1 MGANVLSSM
10 QIIIRDPCTLAN
22 PAVVKPLTSR
32 IYAPV
37 IRLYTRA
44 SATSNMTDYMY
55 QPVSLFIGLRY
66 MRGRATDRFGR
77 FVSWLSTIGIT
88 LGVMALVTVLS
99 VMNGFERELQN
110 NILGLMPQ
118 AILSADGTSTN
129 PQQLPESAAR
139 LKGVTRVAPVTTGDV
154 VIQSPRSVAVGVMLG
169 IDPAQNDPLTPYL
182 TNIRQSALAAGQYNV
197 ILGEQLAGQL
207 GVNRGDRIRIMVPSA
222 SQFTPMGRLPSQRLF
237 NVIGTFSANS
247 EVDGYQ
253 MLVNIQDASR
263 LMRYPQGNITGW
275 RLWLDKPLEVDT
287 LSQQTLPPHS
297 KWQDWRDRKGE
308 LFQAV
313 RMEKNMMGLLLSLI
327 VAVAAFNIIT
337 SLGLMVMEK
346 QGEVAILQT
355 QGLTPRQIMA
365 VFMVQGASAG
375 VIGALLGTGLGVL
388 LASQLNNLMPII
400 GAFLDGGALPV
411 AIEPLQVVII
421 ALVAMLLALV
431 STLYPSWRAA
441 ATQPAEALRYE

>member
-1 MGANVLSSM
+1 
-10 QIIIRDPCTLAN
+10 
-22 PAVVKPLTSR
+22 
-32 IYAPV
+32 
-37 IRLYTRA
+37 
-44 SATSNMTDYMY
+44 MY
-55 QPVSLFIGLRY
+55 QPVALFIGLRY
-66 MRGRATDRFGR
+66 MRGRAADRFGR

-88 LGVMALVTVLS
+88 LGVLALVTVLS

-118 AILSADGTSTN
+118 ALISSSKGSVN
-129 PQQLPESAAR
+129 PQQLPADS
-139 LKGVTRVAPVTTGDV
+139 LHLQGVNRIAPLTTGDV
-154 VIQSPRSVAVGVMLG
+154 VLQSARSVAVGVMLG
-169 IDPAQNDPLTPYL
+169 IDPAQRDPLTPYL
-182 TNIRQSALAAGQYNV
+182 VNVNQQALAAGKYNI

-207 GVNRGDRIRIMVPSA
+207 GVKRGDQLRLMVPSA

-237 NVIGTFSANS
+237 TVIGTFAANS

-263 LMRYPQGNITGW
+263 LMRYPAGNITGW
-275 RLWLDKPLEVDT
+275 RLWLNEPLKVDT
-287 LSQQTLPPHS
+287 LSQQTLPPGTQ
-297 KWQDWRDRKGE
+297 WQDWRERKGE

-327 VAVAAFNIIT
+327 VTVAAFNIIT

-355 QGLTPRQIMA
+355 QGLTRRQIMA

-375 VIGALLGTGLGVL
+375 VIGALFGALLGAL
-388 LASQLNNLMPII
+388 LASQLNNLMPVI
-400 GAFLDGGALPV
+400 GAFLDGAALPV
-411 AIEPLQVVII
+411 VIEPWQVIGI
-421 ALVAMLLALV
+421 ALSAMAVALL

-441 ATQPAEALRYE
+441 ATEPAEALRYE

>member
-1 MGANVLSSM
+1 
-10 QIIIRDPCTLAN
+10 
-22 PAVVKPLTSR
+22 
-32 IYAPV
+32 
-37 IRLYTRA
+37 
-44 SATSNMTDYMY
+44 MY
-55 QPVSLFIGLRY
+55 QPVALFIGLRY
-66 MRGRATDRFGR
+66 MRGRAADRFGR

-88 LGVMALVTVLS
+88 LGVLALVTVLS

-118 AILSADGTSTN
+118 AVVSASKGSVN
-129 PQQLPESAAR
+129 PQQLPADS
-139 LKGVTRVAPVTTGDV
+139 LHLQGVNRVAPLTTGDV
-154 VIQSPRSVAVGVMLG
+154 VLQSARSVAVGVMLG
-169 IDPAQNDPLTPYL
+169 IDPAQRDPLTPYL
-182 TNIRQSALAAGQYNV
+182 VNVRQQDLAAGKYNI

-207 GVNRGDRIRIMVPSA
+207 GVKRGDQLRLMVPSA

-237 NVIGTFSANS
+237 TVIGTFAANS

-263 LMRYPQGNITGW
+263 LMRYPAGNITGW
-275 RLWLDKPLEVDT
+275 RLWLNEPLKVDA
-287 LSQQTLPPHS
+287 LSQQTLPAGTEWH
-297 KWQDWRDRKGE
+297 DWRDRKGE

-355 QGLTPRQIMA
+355 QGLTRRQIMA

-375 VIGALLGTGLGVL
+375 VIGALFGALLGAL
-388 LASQLNNLMPII
+388 LASQLNNLMPVI
-400 GAFLDGGALPV
+400 GAFLDGAALPV
-411 AIEPLQVVII
+411 VIEPLQVIGIVLAAMAV
-421 ALVAMLLALV
+421 ALL

-441 ATQPAEALRYE
+441 ATEPAEALRYE

>member
-1 MGANVLSSM
+1 
-10 QIIIRDPCTLAN
+10 
-22 PAVVKPLTSR
+22 
-32 IYAPV
+32 
-37 IRLYTRA
+37 
-44 SATSNMTDYMY
+44 
-55 QPVSLFIGLRY
+55 
-66 MRGRATDRFGR
+66 MRGRAADRFGR

-118 AILSADGTSTN
+118 AVLSSTQGSVN
-129 PQQLPESAAR
+129 PQQLPESAVK
-139 LKGVTRVAPVTTGDV
+139 LQGVTRVAPLTTGDV
-154 VIQSPRSVAVGVMLG
+154 VLQSARSVAVGVMLG
-169 IDPAQNDPLTPYL
+169 IDPAQKDPLTPFL
-182 TNIRQSALAAGQYNV
+182 VNVKQTDLEAGKYNV

-207 GVNRGDRIRIMVPSA
+207 GVNRGDQLRVMVPSA

-237 NVIGTFSANS
+237 NVIGTFAANS

-263 LMRYPQGNITGW
+263 LMRYPAGNITGW
-275 RLWLDKPLEVDT
+275 RLWLDAPLKVDT
-287 LSQQTLPPHS
+287 LSQQTLPEGT

-308 LFQAV
+308 LFEAV

-355 QGLTPRQIMA
+355 RGADSAPDHGGIYGPGRQRRHHRRA
-365 VFMVQGASAG
+365 ARRGAG
-375 VIGALLGTGLGVL
+375 GA
-388 LASQLNNLMPII
+388 ARSQLNNLMPII
-400 GAFLDGGALPV
+400 GALLDGAALPV
-411 AIEPLQVVII
+411 AIEPLQVVGI
-421 ALVAMLLALV
+421 ALAAMAIALL

>member
-1 MGANVLSSM
+1 
-10 QIIIRDPCTLAN
+10 
-22 PAVVKPLTSR
+22 
-32 IYAPV
+32 
-37 IRLYTRA
+37 
-44 SATSNMTDYMY
+44 MY
-55 QPVSLFIGLRY
+55 QPVALFIGLRY
-66 MRGRATDRFGR
+66 MRGRAADRFGR

-88 LGVMALVTVLS
+88 LGVLALVTVLS

-118 AILSADGTSTN
+118 AVVSASKGSVN
-129 PQQLPESAAR
+129 PQQLPADS
-139 LKGVTRVAPVTTGDV
+139 LHLQGVSRVAPLTTCDV
-154 VIQSPRSVAVGVMLG
+154 VLQSARSVAVGVMLG
-169 IDPAQNDPLTPYL
+169 IDPAQRDPLTPYL
-182 TNIRQSALAAGQYNV
+182 VNVRQQDLAAGKYNI

-207 GVNRGDRIRIMVPSA
+207 GVKRGDQLRLMVPSA

-237 NVIGTFSANS
+237 TVIGTFAANS

-263 LMRYPQGNITGW
+263 LMRYPAGNITGW
-275 RLWLDKPLEVDT
+275 RLWLNEPLKVDV
-287 LSQQTLPPHS
+287 LSQQTLPAGTEWH
-297 KWQDWRDRKGE
+297 DWRDRKGE

-355 QGLTPRQIMA
+355 QGLTRRQIMA

-375 VIGALLGTGLGVL
+375 VIGALFGALLGAL
-388 LASQLNNLMPII
+388 LASQLNNLMPVI
-400 GAFLDGGALPV
+400 GAFLDGAALPV
-411 AIEPLQVVII
+411 VIEPLQVIGI
-421 ALVAMLLALV
+421 ALAAMAVALL

-441 ATQPAEALRYE
+441 ATEPAEALRYE

>member
-1 MGANVLSSM
+1 
-10 QIIIRDPCTLAN
+10 
-22 PAVVKPLTSR
+22 
-32 IYAPV
+32 
-37 IRLYTRA
+37 
-44 SATSNMTDYMY
+44 MY
-55 QPVSLFIGLRY
+55 QPVALFIGLRY
-66 MRGRATDRFGR
+66 MRGRAADRFGR

-118 AILSADGTSTN
+118 AVLSAQQGSLD
-129 PQQLPESAAR
+129 PQKIPENDAK
-139 LKGVTRVAPVTTGDV
+139 LQGVTRVAPLTTGDV

-182 TNIRQSALAAGQYNV
+182 VNVKQTALETGQYNV

-207 GVNRGDRIRIMVPSA
+207 GVKRGDQIRIMVPSA
-222 SQFTPMGRLPSQRLF
+222 SQFTPMGRVPSQRLF
-237 NVIGTFSANS
+237 NVIGTFAANS

-253 MLVNIQDASR
+253 MLVNIQDGSR
-263 LMRYPQGNITGW
+263 LMRYPLGNITGW

-287 LSQQTLPPHS
+287 LSAQKLPEGT
-297 KWQDWRDRKGE
+297 KWQDWRERKGE

-375 VIGALLGTGLGVL
+375 VIGALLGALLGLL

-400 GAFLDGGALPV
+400 GAFVDGGALPV
-411 AIEPLQVVII
+411 AIEPVQVIVI
-421 ALVAMLLALV
+421 ALVAMLLALL